1 MTIRMEHAPETGM
14 RWHPYAEL
22 FPWIEGQA
30 FDEFKADVAKR
41 GVIEPVVMF
50 DGQLLDGRN
59 RYMAARDLGIEY
71 PVTEYAGDDPLG
83 FVLSK
88 NLSRRHLTDDQRR
101 MVAARLVNM
110 KQGRPSEAKTSQIAN
125 ITREQAAESL
135 QTDVPGVDRAR
146 AVLSHAEPS
155 VVAAVDQGQI
165 SVSAASTIA
174 KLPQGDQPAALEK
187 ALPNGARAIMGSRT
201 EPTDGLDFFPTPP
214 WATRALIERVFP
226 HLKRAT
232 PKTIWEPACGE
243 GHIAEVLE
251 EYGETVFASDVHDYG
266 YGDFTSDF
274 LGEPGENW
282 PKPEWIIT
290 NPPFGDRAEKFVLR
304 ALNRSTVGVAMFFR
318 VQWLDT
324 IGRYER
330 VFKDDPPTLMSF
342 FAERVNLCRGR
353 WDPEG
358 STATAYM
365 WLVWLHGEKPRAPF
379 WIPPGCRDALS
390 KPDDAV
396 RFTAHPVKKREIAQA
411 AE

>member
-22 FPWIEGQA
+22 FPWIEGHA

-71 PVTEYAGDDPLG
+71 PVTDYAGDDPLG
-83 FVLSK
+83 YVIAK
-88 NLSRRHLTDDQRR
+88 NLARRHLTESQRA
-101 MVAARLVNM
+101 MVGAKLENM
-110 KQGRPSEAKTSQIAN
+110 PAHRPAEKDANLHTS
-125 ITREQAAESL
+125 RQAAAERVNVSPRSIATAKVV
-135 QTDVPGVDRAR
+135 QEQGIPEVGTAVERGDV
-146 AVLSHAEPS
+146 
-155 VVAAVDQGQI
+155 
-165 SVSAASTIA
+165 SVSAAEKIA
-174 KLPQGDQPAALEK
+174 RLPQEEQPAALEK

-226 HLKRAT
+226 HMKRAA

-290 NPPFGDRAEKFVLR
+290 NPPFGDKAEKFVLR

-353 WDPEG
+353 WDPDG

-390 KPDDAV
+390 KPDDAA
-396 RFTAHPVKKREIAQA
+396 RFTAHPVQKKKIAQA